1 MLFIDLNE
9 YFCAMDHVKPIVEID
24 PSAGFCSGV
33 KRAIEAAEHILDE
46 AGDVFCL
53 GEIVHNETEMSRLK
67 EKGLVVLNPDGAE
80 EVKEGGRVL
89 IRAHGVP
96 PTTFDALEKK
106 HVLVTDATCPVVL
119 RLQQKV
125 KKASEEMVGVGG
137 SVIIYGKPGHA
148 EVVGLL
154 GNTMGNAIVISNL
167 DQLGSIDFTKPLRVF
182 SQTTSDLNGYR
193 EICDAILSRS
203 SNSGSDQPDVVI
215 HRTICGQV
223 SRRAPALKKFALSH
237 DVIIFVSGSESS
249 NGKYL
254 YGVSKSVN
262 PRSYRVSGTGQ
273 LMPEWL
279 NGASAIG
286 ISGATSTPVWL
297 MEKVACEI
305 EAMIIS

>member
-1 MLFIDLNE
+1 
-9 YFCAMDHVKPIVEID
+9 MDIVRPLVEID

-33 KRAIEAAEHILDE
+33 KRAIEAVEHLLDE

-53 GEIVHNETEMSRLK
+53 GEIVHNEAEMSRLK
-67 EKGLVVLNPDGAE
+67 QKGLIALDPDGAE
-80 EVKEGGRVL
+80 EVKEGGRAL
-89 IRAHGVP
+89 IRAHGVT
-96 PTTFDALEKK
+96 PTTFDALEQK
-106 HVLVTDATCPVVL
+106 HVILTDATCPVVL

-125 KKASEEMVGVGG
+125 KKASEEMLAVGG

-154 GNTMGNAIVISNL
+154 GNTLGNASVISNL
-167 DQLGSIDFTKPLRVF
+167 DQLDSTDFTKPLRVF
-182 SQTTSDLNGYR
+182 SQTTSSLNSYR
-193 EICDAILSRS
+193 EICDAILSRA

-215 HRTICGQV
+215 HQTICSQV
-223 SRRAPALKKFALSH
+223 SRRAPALEKFAFSH

-254 YGVSKSVN
+254 YGVSKSAN
-262 PRSYRVSGTGQ
+262 PRTFGVSGTGQ

-279 NGASAIG
+279 NGASTIG

-297 MEKVACEI
+297 MQKIASEI
-305 EAMIIS
+305 EAMILS